1 MVYREAMPTSSKSL
15 RQTVS
20 LSAPI
25 ARQVKAVAQSTRTS
39 TSRVIADLI
48 ESGLQA
54 REHEKKQFFELADR
68 LSRSRDPEEQRRLKE
83 ELARR
88 TFGD

>member
-1 MVYREAMPTSSKSL
+1 MPITPRPI

-20 LSAPI
+20 LPAPV
-25 ARQVKAVAQSTRTS
+25 ARKVKAVAQATRTS
-39 TSRVIADLI
+39 TSRVIAELI

-54 REHEKKQFFELADR
+54 REQEKKDFLELADR
-68 LSRSRDPEEQRRLKE
+68 LSRSRDPEEQRRLKD

>member
-1 MVYREAMPTSSKSL
+1 MPITPRPI

-20 LSAPI
+20 LPAPV
-25 ARQVKAVAQSTRTS
+25 ARKVKAVAQATQTS
-39 TSRVIADLI
+39 ASRVIAELI
-48 ESGLQA
+48 DAGLQA
-54 REHEKKQFFELADR
+54 REQEKKDFLELADR
-68 LSRSRDPEEQRRLKE
+68 LSRSRDPEEQRRLKD

>member
-1 MVYREAMPTSSKSL
+1 MPTASKSV

-20 LSAPI
+20 LPAPV
-25 ARQVKAVAQSTRTS
+25 ARRVKAVALSSKTS
-39 TSRVIADLI
+39 TSRVITHLI
-48 ESGLQA
+48 EAGLEA
-54 REHEKKQFFELADR
+54 REQEKKQFLELADR
-68 LSRSRDPEEQRRLKE
+68 LSRSRDPEEQRLLKV

>member
-1 MVYREAMPTSSKSL
+1 MPSPSRPL
-15 RQTVS
+15 RQTVT
-20 LSAPI
+20 LPAPV
-25 ARQVKAVAQSTRTS
+25 ARKVRAVAQASKTS
-39 TSRVIADLI
+39 TSKAIAALV

-54 REHEKKQFFELADR
+54 REQERREFLELADR
-68 LSRSRDPEEQRRLKE
+68 LSRSRDPEEQRRVKD

>member
-1 MVYREAMPTSSKSL
+1 MPVTSKPL
-15 RQTVS
+15 RQTVT
-20 LSAPI
+20 LPAPV
-25 ARQVKAVAQSTRTS
+25 ARKVRAVAQANKTS
-39 TSRVIADLI
+39 TSRAIAALV

-54 REHEKKQFFELADR
+54 REQERREFLELADR
-68 LSRSRDPEEQRRLKE
+68 LSRSRDPEEQRRVKD

>member
-1 MVYREAMPTSSKSL
+1 MAATSKAL
-15 RQTVS
+15 RQTVT
-20 LSAPI
+20 LTAPV
-25 ARQVKAVAQSTRTS
+25 ARKVRAVAQASKVS
-39 TSRVIADLI
+39 TSKAIAALV

-54 REHEKKQFFELADR
+54 REQERREFLELADR
-68 LSRSRDPEEQRRLKE
+68 LSRSRDPDEQRRVKD

>member
-1 MVYREAMPTSSKSL
+1 M
-15 RQTVS
+15 
-20 LSAPI
+20 
-25 ARQVKAVAQSTRTS
+25 AQANNTS
-39 TSRVIADLI
+39 TSKAIAALI

-54 REHEKKQFFELADR
+54 REAERREFLELADR
-68 LSRSRDPEEQRRLKE
+68 LSRSRDPEEQRRMKA